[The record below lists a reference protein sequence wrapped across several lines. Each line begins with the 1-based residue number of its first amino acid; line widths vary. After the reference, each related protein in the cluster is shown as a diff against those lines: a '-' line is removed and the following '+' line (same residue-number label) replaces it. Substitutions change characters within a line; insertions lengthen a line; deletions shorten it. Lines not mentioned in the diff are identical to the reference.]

1 MCYTY
6 DVNRTKI
13 YHYTH
18 FEECKDENGQLLLK
32 ITPCKLAKELIYTIP
47 EKFVFKYYSKK
58 YKEEESVKGEGNVS
72 FRDMLKNEE
81 LFEQLPDEQ
90 IKETLIPMKHKRFEN
105 CVVNDTGLQELIEE
119 KLGILEDVEYITAP
133 LHNAKYWKQY
143 KPYRCQD
150 GVEVDAK
157 IATSKTLHNITE
169 VIDSLDYGVG
179 GLPK

>member
-1 MCYTY
+1 M
-6 DVNRTKI
+6 
-13 YHYTH
+13 
-18 FEECKDENGQLLLK
+18 
-32 ITPCKLAKELIYTIP
+32 IYTIP

-72 FRDMLKNEE
+72 FRDMLQKAE
-81 LFEQLPDEQ
+81 LFEQLPEEQ
-90 IKETLIPMKHKRFEN
+90 TKETLIPMKHKRFEN
-105 CVVNDTGLQELIEE
+105 CVVNDIIEE

-169 VIDSLDYGVG
+169 VIGSLDYGVG